1 MSIDKS
7 GARKRNQFRRV
18 QLSILLLSLIS
29 LQLVAGPRRRS
40 PQADIFPDGTTVPE
54 WVHTPDPVILDSLGP
69 KFVLT
74 EYGIFADGNLHT
86 EQIQALIDKAAA
98 QGGGVIV
105 VPAGLYRTGALHFKP
120 RTHLH
125 LMQGAILQGSD
136 FIGDYPLDTTRIEG
150 ETCLY
155 FGALINADHVDGF
168 TISGSGT
175 IDGNGLRFSQ
185 AFWLRRRWNRN
196 CLNKDEQR
204 PRLLYVSNSCDVRIQ
219 DVRLQNSPYWTSH
232 FYRCENLRICGVSF
246 FSLGSPDDSMGPS
259 TDAIDLDVVRN
270 VHISHCH
277 MEVNDDAISMKGGK
291 GPWADDPVRC
301 PGNGANIEVGDVVT
315 VQGPKTTYNG
325 VVELVDAT
333 FVSVKKSLVKVYN
346 EDELTGPKEGGELVV
361 KLQVTGSDLKFD
373 VKDSWMGVKNIY
385 NIPEDKANKVPALT
399 AVVLSLQPNEAGL
412 REGTVE
418 FSSTKGKDSSKITA
432 TITQEGA
439 IEEVMIKDFLAAPV
453 GTAQYKIS
461 GVITSVVKADY
472 GNVYVKDASGEVYV
486 YGIGQK
492 GDFAAHGLKE
502 GDIVTLVGPRAE
514 FKGTAQMQNAQYV
527 EHKSVTKMTAAEAM
541 ALKDDDKNDP
551 KNYVMLTG
559 KVAKPTAEGAKFDL
573 EKYGNFDLV
582 DESGAAY
589 IYGVSTGWNGETKQ
603 FGTLGV
609 KEGDTITL
617 IGYKTS
623 YNGTN
628 EIVAFYVSHESA
640 SATTA
645 ITIDPADFP
654 SAYSAED
661 SKITSGGLSLTINN
675 VANYGDGIQ
684 MKKGGS
690 YLYIND
696 AIAAGIKTI
705 KINKSATKTWY
716 KDNIKVYAGTAANPE
731 TEIELKSADDNGS
744 VYDLSGGNYT
754 YFKIANPS
762 NYAVYMGS
770 IVIE

>member
-54 WVHTPDPVILDSLGP
+54 WFHTPDPVILDSLGP

-175 IDGNGLRFSQ
+175 IDGNGLRFHQ

-291 GPWADDPVRC
+291 GPWADDQVRC
-301 PGNGANIEVGDVVT
+301 PGNGANENIIIEDCTYGFCHSCLTLGSESVSNHNIIMRRISVDGAYNLLWLKMRPDTPQLYRYVT
-315 VQGPKTTYNG
+315 VEQCQG
-325 VVELVDAT
+325 
-333 FVSVKKSLVKVYN
+333 FVHNFIYVRPWTQFY
-346 EDELTGPKEGGELVV
+346 
-361 KLQVTGSDLKFD
+361 DLKDRADLPISYADHITMRDCEMSCNQFFN
-373 VKDSWMGVKNIY
+373 VESS
-385 NIPEDKANKVPALT
+385 PEEFR
-399 AVVLSLQPNEAGL
+399 LSDFRFERL
-412 REGTVE
+412 
-418 FSSTKGKDSSKITA
+418 S
-432 TITQEGA
+432 
-439 IEEVMIKDFLAAPV
+439 IE
-453 GTAQYKIS
+453 
-461 GVITSVVKADY
+461 
-472 GNVYVKDASGEVYV
+472 
-486 YGIGQK
+486 
-492 GDFAAHGLKE
+492 
-502 GDIVTLVGPRAE
+502 
-514 FKGTAQMQNAQYV
+514 
-527 EHKSVTKMTAAEAM
+527 
-541 ALKDDDKNDP
+541 ALKDKSFDSSL
-551 KNYVMLTG
+551 V
-559 KVAKPTAEGAKFDL
+559 EGFQIRD
-573 EKYGNFDLV
+573 
-582 DESGAAY
+582 
-589 IYGVSTGWNGETKQ
+589 
-603 FGTLGV
+603 
-609 KEGDTITL
+609 
-617 IGYKTS
+617 
-623 YNGTN
+623 
-628 EIVAFYVSHESA
+628 
-640 SATTA
+640 
-645 ITIDPADFP
+645 
-654 SAYSAED
+654 
-661 SKITSGGLSLTINN
+661 
-675 VANYGDGIQ
+675 
-684 MKKGGS
+684 
-690 YLYIND
+690 
-696 AIAAGIKTI
+696 
-705 KINKSATKTWY
+705 
-716 KDNIKVYAGTAANPE
+716 
-731 TEIELKSADDNGS
+731 
-744 VYDLSGGNYT
+744 
-754 YFKIANPS
+754 
-762 NYAVYMGS
+762 
-770 IVIE
+770 VIIR